1 MDDKLRD
8 LADRWRRDYERYD
21 VDRLI
26 WTFNTCLDDPSR
38 IAALEV
44 LMDRLC
50 GDISEVDRAKIGR
63 FLSRRDVREFA
74 ERHNLGR
81 DG

>member
-1 MDDKLRD
+1 LGNRQVFKEGTCAVWGWAMDDRLRD

-50 GDISEVDRAKIGR
+50 GDISEVT
-63 FLSRRDVREFA
+63 
-74 ERHNLGR
+74 
-81 DG
+81 

>member
-1 MDDKLRD
+1 MDDRLRD

-50 GDISEVDRAKIGR
+50 GDISEVT
-63 FLSRRDVREFA
+63 
-74 ERHNLGR
+74 
-81 DG
+81 